1 MKFKFLIFFLP
12 VFLIFACADS
22 HRQRNESHDKTE
34 NKVVKHKPP
43 SSYTDTVKIN
53 PLVSVVFY
61 SPDVAQLEKI
71 KAVNDKMIFE
81 STMHELFY
89 QVRNSKIVLQ
99 KYYAHVK
106 IIDVKNARYL
116 LFKKVDGKQELIDL
130 DTKDDPCG
138 MFIFDG
144 IKSPELADM
153 TNIDTDMEF
162 YFRKNKAAICLL
174 NK

>member
-1 MKFKFLIFFLP
+1 MKFKFLIFLLP
-12 VFLIFACADS
+12 VLLIFACADS

-34 NKVVKHKPP
+34 NKVAKHKPP
-43 SSYTDTVKIN
+43 SSYSDTVKIN
-53 PLVSVVFY
+53 PLASVVFY

-99 KYYAHVK
+99 KYYAHIK

-162 YFRKNKAAICLL
+162 YFRK
-174 NK
+174 